1 MPKGMPS
8 LVALLGLLA
17 VAGFQNRDK
26 IAGALGGLAKNSD
39 SGTPGSS
46 PSGLGG
52 MLSGLGDLFGPS
64 AGGGHVLTGGLGDL
78 LNSFKSAGHGDVAD
92 SWVNP
97 DVPTQ
102 GLTPDQVE
110 QAVGADNL
118 NELTK
123 RTGLSREELLQR
135 LATVIPAAVDKL
147 TPGGIMPT
155 EADARAQLLPSI

>member
-1 MPKGMPS
+1 MPS

-26 IAGALGGLAKNSD
+26 IAGALGGLTKNS
-39 SGTPGSS
+39 GAPGSS

-52 MLSGLGDLFGPS
+52 MLSGLGDLFEPS
-64 AGGGHVLTGGLGDL
+64 AGGGNVLSGGLSDL
-78 LNSFKSAGHGDVAD
+78 LNGFKSAGHGDVAD

-102 GLTPDQVE
+102 GLTVHQVE

-118 NELTK
+118 IELTK
-123 RTGLSREELLQR
+123 RTGLSRDELLQR
-135 LATVIPAAVDKL
+135 LATAIPSAVDKL
-147 TPGGIMPT
+147 TPDGNMPT
-155 EADARAQLLPSI
+155 EADARAQLLPSV